1 MMQRYLNIM
10 EHFGYR
16 NQMKKLNEE
25 CYELLEAID
34 NYEDYVA
41 FGDPGRDEISENA
54 RLIFRDALI
63 GEMADVMV
71 LLTQFAHK
79 YEIRKEELDSAMEFK
94 LMRTEDRIE
103 VGYYDE
109 EK

>member
-63 GEMADVMV
+63 GEM
-71 LLTQFAHK
+71 LSTLFLF
-79 YEIRKEELDSAMEFK
+79 IRLSVTVIS
-94 LMRTEDRIE
+94 MRL
-103 VGYYDE
+103 G
-109 EK
+109 KKS